1 MPNRT
6 HVALDTMG
14 RPLRDLRV
22 SVTDRCNFRCRYC
35 MPRERFGKEHNFLP
49 KSEILSYEEIQKF
62 VLACKPL
69 GLRKVRITGGEPLL
83 RKDLPKLVRYI
94 SDLGIEVAL
103 TTNGSFLKREAARL
117 AEAGLDRVTISLDAV
132 DQELHSR
139 ITDSNVT
146 VIDILDGI
154 HEAISRGLGPVKVN
168 CVVQRGVNESQITK
182 LVRQFRGTGA
192 IVRFIEFMDV
202 GGTNGWTRGQVVPTS
217 EILEFLSDEFDLVPL
232 MRDSPS
238 DVASRWGH
246 SDGSGE
252 VGFISS
258 VSQPFCGDCVR
269 ARLSSNGKLFTC
281 LFTSIG
287 HDMSELIRGEGDV
300 SNLNEAIK
308 EVWTRRSDRYSE
320 ERSSDVYSLPR
331 VEMSYIGG

>member
-6 HVALDTMG
+6 HVTLDTMG

-94 SDLGIEVAL
+94 SDLGLEVAL

-146 VIDILDGI
+146 VADILDGI

-217 EILEFLSDEFDLVPL
+217 DILEFLSDEFDLVPL

-287 HDMSELIRGEGDV
+287 HEMSELIRDEGDV

-308 EVWTRRSDRYSE
+308 EVWTRRSDIYSE
-320 ERSSDVYSLPR
+320 DRSSDTYSLPR

>member
-94 SDLGIEVAL
+94 SDLGLEVAL

-146 VIDILDGI
+146 VADILDGI

-168 CVVQRGVNESQITK
+168 CVVQRGVNESQIPK

-202 GGTNGWTRGQVVPTS
+202 GATNGWTRGQVVPTS

-300 SNLNEAIK
+300 SDLNEAIK

-320 ERSSDVYSLPR
+320 ERSSDDYSLPR

>member
-94 SDLGIEVAL
+94 SDLELEVAL

-146 VIDILDGI
+146 VADILDGI

-168 CVVQRGVNESQITK
+168 CVVQRGVNESQIPK

-202 GGTNGWTRGQVVPTS
+202 GATNGWTRGQVVPTS

-300 SNLNEAIK
+300 SDLNEAIK

>member
-6 HVALDTMG
+6 HVTLDTMG

-94 SDLGIEVAL
+94 SDLGLEVAL

-146 VIDILDGI
+146 VADILDGI

-168 CVVQRGVNESQITK
+168 CVVQRGVNESQIPK

-320 ERSSDVYSLPR
+320 DRSSDTYSLPR